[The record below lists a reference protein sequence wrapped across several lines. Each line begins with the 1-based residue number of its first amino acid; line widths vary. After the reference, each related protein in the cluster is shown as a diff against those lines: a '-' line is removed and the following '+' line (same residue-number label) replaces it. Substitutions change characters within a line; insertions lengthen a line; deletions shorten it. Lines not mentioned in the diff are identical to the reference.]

1 MIYLQKRILSHF
13 DFLIIFLIVPII
25 ALSFYLMYEASA
37 MLFYKEVVYSIV
49 ALISFWI
56 VFLLPITILSWLIP
70 FFYWINI
77 ILILCVK
84 FFGISKLGAQRW
96 LEIPF
101 INFTIQPSEI
111 FKIFFIL
118 MLAYLIKKNP
128 PNKFGYNLKDFI
140 IFSFYILLPFYL
152 ILDQPDLG
160 TALILLLVGYGILF
174 IIGVNKKIWISMFL
188 ILAISSPLLYSS
200 LHDYQKRRIADF
212 ISTKPSHQVK
222 NSLIA
227 IGSGGLI
234 GNKKE
239 EATQT
244 HLKFLPI
251 ATSDFIF
258 AYFGERFGF
267 IGSFILILLYLFL
280 IIHLLLYNIRYKEHY
295 LLRVMATGVSLML
308 FLYLSVN
315 IAMTVGL
322 APVVGIP
329 IPLLSYGGS
338 SFVTFCILF
347 GIIQNLISF
356 RFDTT
361 YESVRMKKPVLKGIS
376 RDPRYN

>member
-1 MIYLQKRILSHF
+1 
-13 DFLIIFLIVPII
+13 
-25 ALSFYLMYEASA
+25 MYEASA